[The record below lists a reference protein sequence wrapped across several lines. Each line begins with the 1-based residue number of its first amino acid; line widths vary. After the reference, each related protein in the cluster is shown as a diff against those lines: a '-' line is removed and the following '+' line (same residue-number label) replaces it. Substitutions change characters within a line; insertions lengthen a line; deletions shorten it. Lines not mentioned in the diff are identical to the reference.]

1 MSYKI
6 YAGTGKAVSLGI
18 DEGIDDPLQKGIGYA
33 TAFQWTEK
41 VCIFDSVGDAY
52 GTLGTDS
59 DTTYVTDP
67 VLNQEKNALDTLTFT
82 VQFSPV
88 KNLYYDKFAYR
99 TTKILVTEDDVP
111 IWFGYVSSIE
121 KQFDLDLA
129 ITATNTLG
137 ELNFKQVLFKSN
149 QEYALTLAANKESV
163 FSNALACGDWHLS
176 GIVQVQKGT
185 LLDQSGS
192 GSTIVNGF
200 DAIQQY
206 LTDEYDGYL
215 RVRLL
220 GRGNRMAVVVDYLK
234 DIGETKDSPDRTKQ
248 TIEYGKNLLDLTYT
262 IEKPDNFVNHVKA
275 IKPVTTSKGWW
286 IFKKT
291 ETSWIEGEAKDAG
304 SIAKYGDHCKIIC
317 PDEGQTAAL
326 MNTAAAKELAKYTS
340 SLEPQ
345 LTIEAVDLYDA
356 GEAND
361 RLQFLKRTHII
372 SQPHAVDLWL
382 VCTKTK
388 LPLDDPTS
396 RTYTYGLTPR
406 KLTDQQSRL
415 WRSMKQWA
423 KTTAGLVSSANA

>member
-18 DEGIDDPLQKGIGYA
+18 DEGIDDPLQSGIGYT

-52 GTLGTDS
+52 GFLGTDC
-59 DTTYVTDP
+59 DTPYVTDP

-149 QEYALTLAANKESV
+149 QEYALTLAAGKESV

-185 LLDQSGS
+185 MLDQSGS
-192 GSTIVNGF
+192 GSIIVNGF

-220 GRGNRMAVVVDYLK
+220 GRGNRMAVVVDYLE
-234 DIGETKDSPDRTKQ
+234 DIGEKADSPDRTKQ

-326 MNTAAAKELAKYTS
+326 MNTAAAKELAKYTA

-356 GEAND
+356 GEAAD
-361 RLQFLKRTHII
+361 RLQFLKRTHIV

-382 VCTKTK
+382 VCSKTK

-396 RTYTYGLTPR
+396 RTYTYGLTPL

>member
-1 MSYKI
+1 MAYKI
-6 YAGTGKAVSLGI
+6 YAGTGKAVNLGI
-18 DEGIDDPLQKGIGYA
+18 DEGIDDPLQSGIGYM

-52 GTLGTDS
+52 GTLAADC
-59 DTTYVTDP
+59 DTPYVTDP

-88 KNLYYDKFAYR
+88 KNRYYDKFAYR

-129 ITATNTLG
+129 VTATNTLG
-137 ELNFKQVLFKSN
+137 ELNFRQVLFKSN
-149 QEYALTLAANKESV
+149 QEYALTIAGNKESV
-163 FSNALACGDWHLS
+163 FDNALACGDWHLS
-176 GIVQVQKGT
+176 GIIQVQKGAM
-185 LLDQSGS
+185 LDQSGS
-192 GSTIVNGF
+192 GSTIVSGF

-220 GRGNRMAVVVDYLK
+220 EQGNRMAVVVDYLE

-248 TIEYGKNLLDLTYT
+248 TIAYGKNLLDLTYT
-262 IEKPDNFVNHVKA
+262 IERPDNFVNHVKA

-326 MNTAAAKELAKYTS
+326 MNTAAAKELAKYTA

-356 GEAND
+356 GEAAD
-361 RLQFLKRTHII
+361 RLQFLKRTHIV

-382 VCTKTK
+382 VCSKTK
-388 LPLDDPTS
+388 LPLDDPTN

-406 KLTDQQSRL
+406 KLTDQQVTL
-415 WRSMKQWA
+415 WRQMQQWA
-423 KTTAGLVSSANA
+423 KTTAGLVSAANS